1 MDAVAQPPPSF
12 DERFVALASLS
23 YRVAFRLVGDRVEA
37 EDLAQEA
44 LARAYAS
51 WRKVATYDEAWVVR
65 VTTNL
70 AISRWRKHGRVVS
83 AEAGDRSTDGTGGRS
98 AEAHGRRWAREPAAP
113 DPLDR
118 LELVAALR
126 SLPRRQREV
135 VALRYLADLSE
146 SEVAASLGC
155 ATGTVKQHAHR
166 GLATLR
172 RHLGHLGASGEATH
186 TDEEKPGVRAAR

>member
-1 MDAVAQPPPSF
+1 MDATAHPPPSF
-12 DERFVALASLS
+12 DERFATLASLG
-23 YRVAFRLVGDRVEA
+23 YKVAYRLVGERAEA

-51 WRKVATYDEAWVVR
+51 WPKVAAYDEAWVAR
-65 VTTNL
+65 VTANL
-70 AISRWRKHGRVVS
+70 AVSRWRKHGRVVS
-83 AEAGDRSTDGTGGRS
+83 ADADHRSAGGPGGRS
-98 AEAHGRRWAREPAAP
+98 PAAHGRRWAREPAPP

-135 VALRYLADLSE
+135 VALRYLADLPE

-155 ATGTVKQHAHR
+155 AIGTVKQHAHR

-172 RHLGHLGASGEATH
+172 GHLGHLGAAGEVTD